1 MIYKADIHELP
12 LNVFIEV
19 YTNSEHNIEFD
30 LPRIEAETKIVG
42 QYMSI
47 VGGKQ
52 IAAEIINA
60 NRVLNLMLLVGCM
73 NACENLILLKKWKE
87 VAEILSVLGYNLKE
101 DEEEK
106 IKMRIASIKA
116 KSEYDLSK
124 EKKDDKPKEKVTK
137 ESFARER
144 VLIMKYNK
152 MQIDTTVMTAGEYA
166 YLVKETCDEIEMLN
180 RKHNK

>member
-1 MIYKADIHELP
+1 MKYKADIHELP

-30 LPRIEAETKIVG
+30 IPRDEAESKIVG

-52 IAAEIINA
+52 ITAEIINA
-60 NRVLNLMLLVGCM
+60 NRVLNLMLLLGCM
-73 NACENLILLKKWKE
+73 NACENLVLLKRWKD
-87 VAEILSVLGYNLKE
+87 VAGILSVLGYTLTEKDE
-101 DEEEK
+101 DK

-116 KSEYDLSK
+116 KTEYDLSK
-124 EKKDDKPKEKVTK
+124 EKKQEQPKEKVTK
-137 ESFARER
+137 ETFARER
-144 VLIMKYNK
+144 VLIMRYNK
-152 MQIDTTVMTAGEYA
+152 MQIDTNIMTAGEYA

-180 RKHNK
+180 RKHKK